1 MSAVSASVPVSAGA
15 GARPEDAALLLRD
28 PGIPFLRH
36 ALEPAVALDHL
47 AERFPAEAA
56 VPWHPRLYYLRYKP
70 GLSLTAGVAVD
81 GPEPVLMLGAVSVQQ
96 RPKVAKLLDRQQVG
110 LGGWGAVADQ
120 SLGLVVAT
128 AASDRVLPG
137 VAVVGGLRG
146 SVAGVDPRTVH
157 PIRYKPHRRWLA
169 TAEWRG
175 QPGLVRVTSPRA
187 ARAYAPTYEHLCR
200 TGLVTSLASH
210 PRLGVTVNAWI
221 DGEPLDGQRSDPA
234 SAEALGHALGRL
246 HATALGPLRTR
257 PDHTGDLR
265 AAALAVAEICPRLAG
280 VAQRLSEAVTDR
292 LPTSGPPVLSHGDL
306 SSDQAVVDRQGE
318 VHLIDFDRA
327 CADHPAFDLGSWA
340 ADTLVRDPGLEAD
353 PLDVLAPLLRGY
365 GGEVPGPQDL
375 VACTAA
381 GIVRRLAE
389 PFRGHH
395 PDWAGEVA
403 RRLVLARSVLDA
415 R

>member
-28 PGIPFLRH
+28 QGIPFLRH

-81 GPEPVLMLGAVSVQQ
+81 GPEPVLMLAAVSVQQ

-146 SVAGVDPRTVH
+146 SVAGVDPRTVR

-187 ARAYAPTYEHLCR
+187 ARAYTPTYEHLCR

-221 DGEPLDGQRSDPA
+221 DGEPLDGQRGCP
-234 SAEALGHALGRL
+234 E
-246 HATALGPLRTR
+246 
-257 PDHTGDLR
+257 
-265 AAALAVAEICPRLAG
+265 VAEICPRLAG
-280 VAQRLSEAVTDR
+280 AARRLSEAVTDR
-292 LPTSGPPVLSHGDL
+292 LPTSGRLVLSHGDL

-318 VHLIDFDRA
+318 VRLIDFDRA